1 MALVILFDHILLQ
14 YAIYMYYGEIELI
27 SLILAWY
34 IDLHPSTIAPFT
46 PISSNFPNSV
56 VIGLLHGLGFTFCTL
71 TVSIRY
77 LYVLWRD

>member
-34 IDLHPSTIAPFT
+34 IGLCPSTLPFFT
-46 PISSNFPNSV
+46 RISSSLPKLV
-56 VIGLLHGLGFTFCTL
+56 LIELLYGRDDTF
-71 TVSIRY
+71 
-77 LYVLWRD
+77 